1 MFKHLAVRALDLG
14 ARSGSGNCSRKYL
27 MSVSFCSD
35 KKGQVLRHGLP
46 SRVQFW
52 QSESSA
58 GSALSAGSSDPA
70 QLSSLREPGAK
81 RNWPSGSSGCP
92 CGGGCGSGSCRW
104 HPRQTVLPGG
114 GRGGRGSLPPQGLG
128 PASRGHYEGSG
139 GSTGH
144 SLQHVPWAPRSL
156 LVCGWMNWSTLGGRP
171 GFTLTSLST

>member
-70 QLSSLREPGAK
+70 QLSLLREPGAK
-81 RNWPSGSSGCP
+81 RNWPSGSSGQP
-92 CGGGCGSGSCRW
+92 CRGCGSRSCRW
-104 HPRQTVLPGG
+104 YPGQMVLPGG
-114 GRGGRGSLPPQGLG
+114 GRGGERVT
-128 PASRGHYEGSG
+128 ASS
-139 GSTGH
+139 
-144 SLQHVPWAPRSL
+144 
-156 LVCGWMNWSTLGGRP
+156 RP
-171 GFTLTSLST
+171 GRGQ

>member
-58 GSALSAGSSDPA
+58 GSALRAGSSDPA
-70 QLSSLREPGAK
+70 QPSSLRELGAK
-81 RNWPSGSSGCP
+81 PNWPSGCSGSPGWP
-92 CGGGCGSGSCRW
+92 CGGGCGSRSCTW
-104 HPRQTVLPGG
+104 HPGQMVLPGG
-114 GRGGRGSLPPQGLG
+114 GRGRERVT
-128 PASRGHYEGSG
+128 ASS
-139 GSTGH
+139 
-144 SLQHVPWAPRSL
+144 
-156 LVCGWMNWSTLGGRP
+156 RP
-171 GFTLTSLST
+171 GPSQ